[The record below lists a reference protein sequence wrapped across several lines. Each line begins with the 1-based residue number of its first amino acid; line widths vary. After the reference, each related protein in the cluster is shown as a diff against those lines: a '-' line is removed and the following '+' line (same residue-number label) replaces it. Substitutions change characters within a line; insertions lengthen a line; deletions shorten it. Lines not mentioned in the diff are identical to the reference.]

1 MAPYEQSLFAVKPLI
16 RISIYE
22 RMLTESFARFNFN
35 RLETCASLIIS
46 EFRSQV
52 GPVLLLSV
60 IFDGRFGFG
69 YFVGGPD
76 RTGKQLIYPLS
87 TSSKTTLTT
96 RCASDPARASAP
108 SALLTL
114 PV

>member
-22 RMLTESFARFNFN
+22 RMLTESFGRFNFN

-52 GPVLLLSV
+52 GPVLLLSM

-76 RTGKQLIYPLS
+76 RTGKQ
-87 TSSKTTLTT
+87 
-96 RCASDPARASAP
+96 REP
-108 SALLTL
+108 SRIIIDVL
-114 PV
+114 VY

>member
-46 EFRSQV
+46 EFRSHK
-52 GPVLLLSV
+52 GSACGYAHIIPHEEL
-60 IFDGRFGFG
+60 IIIRF
-69 YFVGGPD
+69 
-76 RTGKQLIYPLS
+76 
-87 TSSKTTLTT
+87 
-96 RCASDPARASAP
+96 
-108 SALLTL
+108 
-114 PV
+114 

>member
-35 RLETCASLIIS
+35 ILETCASLIIS

-76 RTGKQLIYPLS
+76 RTGKQ
-87 TSSKTTLTT
+87 
-96 RCASDPARASAP
+96 REP
-108 SALLTL
+108 SRIIID
-114 PV
+114 VHVY